1 MEIGSEHMSET
12 KTYTPMMVQYLEV
25 KQQHQDAIVFY
36 RLGDFYEMFFEDA
49 KTASQELDLVLTG
62 RNAGVEER
70 VPMCGIPYHA
80 ANGYIQRLIQKGYKV
95 AIVEQMENPAEA
107 KGIVKRDVI
116 KIVTPGTIMDGFG
129 SEKDTSFLAA
139 FYDYQYGIAVVLCEM
154 TTGEMKAQI
163 IDKNLS
169 AIQRVLMS
177 NNVKEVIME
186 DRFDK
191 KIMKMMQELPYLT
204 LSSFNDHTLKEEYKE
219 LIQHI
224 EDERVYYAFGLMTN
238 YLDETQKRNMAH
250 LMKVEMIREQ
260 DFVQMDYSTKQ
271 NLELTIPMRTT
282 SKSFTLW
289 SFLDKCQSAMGSR
302 CLRKWIEFP
311 LIDKDEIFKR
321 QDAIAFLNKNFIKK
335 DELKEHLSYVY
346 DIERLCARIAYGSAN
361 PKDIQR
367 LIKTL
372 QHSPE
377 IFGLFKDCD
386 SYQEF
391 ANVDTCQ
398 SLLKSI
404 EKALVED
411 APINTKDG
419 GIFVDGYNK
428 QLDEIREVG
437 ANGKNWILELEQKEK
452 ERTGIK
458 SLKIGYTR
466 VFGYYIEVTKAN
478 VDLVK
483 EEFGYVRKQTL
494 TNAERYITEE
504 LKAKEDAILHAQ
516 ERSIQMEIDLFLDLL
531 KHARIYLPL
540 LHDMAHA
547 LATIDALYALAEI
560 SNQTGYVRPIFHNGN
575 SIQLEEARH
584 PILDKMMKNTRYVS
598 NSLIMDE
605 DNHIMIITGPNMG
618 GKSTFMRQTAL
629 IVVMAQ
635 IGCYIPAKSA
645 DLPIFD
651 KIFTR
656 IGASDDIMSGQ
667 STFMVEMIEAN
678 HALQYATEHSLI
690 LFDEIGRGTSTYDG
704 MALAQ
709 AMIEYIDQNI
719 EAKTLFSTHYHELT
733 DLERNNASIKNI
745 HVEVHEENDHVT
757 FLYRMLDGK
766 ADKSYG
772 INVARL
778 AKLPD
783 SVLDRAK
790 SLLEGYEVEDHGFS
804 QTEMPIFM
812 EKEDPKD
819 KEVRRMLDM
828 VDVNTMTPMEALQ
841 MLYDLKDKTK

>member
-1 MEIGSEHMSET
+1 MAEV
-12 KTYTPMMVQYLEV
+12 KTYTPMMMQYLEV
-25 KQQHQDAIVFY
+25 KNQHKDEIVFY

-49 KTASQELDLVLTG
+49 KIASQELDLVLTG

-95 AIVEQMENPAEA
+95 AIVEQLENPAEA

-116 KIVTPGTIMDGFG
+116 KIVTPGTIMDGIG
-129 SEKDTSFLAA
+129 SEKDTSYIAA
-139 FYDYQYGIAVVLCEM
+139 LYDYQYGIAAMLCEM
-154 TTGEMKAQI
+154 TTGEVKAQI
-163 IDKNLS
+163 VEKSLA
-169 AIQRVLMS
+169 AIQRIIMS
-177 NNVKEVIME
+177 NNVKEIIIE

-191 KIMKMMQELPYLT
+191 KLMKMMQELPYLT
-204 LSSFNDHTLKEEYKE
+204 ISKYHEHTIKEEYQKLLE
-219 LIQHI
+219 DVS
-224 EDERVYYAFGLMTN
+224 DERLHHAFGLLTN
-238 YLDETQKRNMAH
+238 YLDDTQKRNMAH
-250 LMKVEMIREQ
+250 LMKVEIIKES
-260 DFVQMDYSTKQ
+260 DYVQMDYATKQ
-271 NLELTIPMRTT
+271 NLELTMPLRAN
-282 SKSFTLW
+282 SKSCTLW
-289 SFLDKCQSAMGSR
+289 GFLDKCQSAMGSR
-302 CLRKWIEFP
+302 MLRKWIEFP
-311 LIDKDEIFKR
+311 LIDTNEIIQR
-321 QDAIAFLNKNFIKK
+321 QEAIAFLNKNFIIK

-367 LIKTL
+367 LVKTL
-372 QHSPE
+372 QHAPE
-377 IFGLFKDCD
+377 IFTLFKDCT
-386 SYQEF
+386 SYHELQE
-391 ANVDTCQ
+391 VDTCRE
-398 SLLKSI
+398 LLDLCDGAI
-404 EKALVED
+404 VED
-411 APINTKDG
+411 APISIKDG
-419 GIFVDGYNK
+419 GIFIDGYNK
-428 QLDEIREVG
+428 DLDEIREIG
-437 ANGKNWILELEQKEK
+437 TNGKNWILDLETKEK

-458 SLKIGYTR
+458 SLKIGYNR

-478 VDLVK
+478 LDQVK
-483 EEFGYVRKQTL
+483 EEYGYVRKQTL

-504 LKAKEDAILHAQ
+504 LKEKEDMIIHAQ
-516 ERSIQMEIDLFLDLL
+516 ERSIRMETELFLDLL
-531 KHARIYLPL
+531 KKARSYLPS
-540 LHDMAHA
+540 LHKMAHA
-547 LATIDALYALAEI
+547 LAMIDALYALAQV
-560 SNQTGYVRPIFHNGN
+560 SNGNGYVRPIFHNEHTVE
-575 SIQLEEARH
+575 LEEARH
-584 PILDKMMKNTRYVS
+584 PILEKVMRNTRYVS
-598 NSLIMDE
+598 NSLYMDE
-605 DNHIMIITGPNMG
+605 TTNIMIITGPNMG

-629 IVVMAQ
+629 IVLMAQ
-635 IGCYIPAKSA
+635 IGCYVPAKKA
-645 DLPIFD
+645 VLPIFD

-678 HALQYATEHSLI
+678 NALQYASENSLI

-719 EAKTLFSTHYHELT
+719 KAKTLFSTHYHELT
-733 DLERNNASIKNI
+733 DLENHNTSIKNI
-745 HVEVHEENDHVT
+745 HVEVHEENDQVT

-790 SLLEGYEVEDHGFS
+790 ALLEGYEIEDHGFS

-828 VDVNTMTPMEALQ
+828 VDVNSMTPMEALQ
-841 MLYDLKDKTK
+841 MLYELKEKTKA